1 MLFFSCNALKCVP
14 MNNQECTI
22 RPRIV
27 NVNSNEPSF
36 YPYRCQEL
44 MKQDIQNDI
53 RLLNADVDQIQMFV
67 TINNV
72 GIKISVD
79 ENVRN

>member
-1 MLFFSCNALKCVP
+1 MFGVVMLFFSCNALKCVP

-22 RPRIV
+22 RPQII

-44 MKQDIQNDI
+44 MKQAI
-53 RLLNADVDQIQMFV
+53 
-67 TINNV
+67 
-72 GIKISVD
+72 
-79 ENVRN
+79 

>member
-22 RPRIV
+22 RPQII
-27 NVNSNEPSF
+27 NVNSNKPSF

-53 RLLNADVDQIQMFV
+53 RLLNADVD
-67 TINNV
+67 
-72 GIKISVD
+72 
-79 ENVRN
+79 